1 MGSANRNN
9 RVIMSFIDQLKRRN
23 VFRVGIAYLIVAW
36 LIAQVTELAL
46 DSFAA
51 PDWVMKTVLFLLVI
65 GFPLALFLA
74 WAFELTPDGVKFE
87 KDVDRS
93 ESNTRLSGRKFDF
106 AIIGLLL
113 LAVAYLVVDNY
124 VLDDATDR
132 LAETVAEQPLEL
144 ASLEKMAFPLPD
156 KQRGG
161 SRTMYS

>member
-1 MGSANRNN
+1 
-9 RVIMSFIDQLKRRN
+9 MSFIDQLKRRN

-46 DSFAA
+46 ASFAT

-74 WAFELTPDGVKFE
+74 WAFELTPDGVKLE
-87 KDVDRS
+87 KDVIRS
-93 ESNTRLSGRKFDF
+93 ESITRVTGRKFDF

-113 LAVAYLVVDNY
+113 LAIAFLILDNY

-132 LAETVAEQPLEL
+132 FAETAAVQRLEP
-144 ASLEKMAFPLPD
+144 ASLEKMAFPLPNKPYIVVLPFD
-156 KQRGG
+156 NL
-161 SRTMYS
+161 S

>member
-1 MGSANRNN
+1 MGSTNRNN
-9 RVIMSFIDQLKRRN
+9 RAVMSFIDQLKRRN

-46 DSFAA
+46 DSFDTPA
-51 PDWVMKTVLFLLVI
+51 WVMKTVLFLLVI

-74 WAFELTPDGVKFE
+74 WAFELTPDGVKLE

-93 ESNTRLSGRKFDF
+93 ESVTPVTGRKLNF

-113 LAVAYLVVDNY
+113 LAVVFMVVDNY

-132 LAETVAEQPLEL
+132 LAESAGEHQSDCKDE
-144 ASLEKMAFPLPD
+144 A
-156 KQRGG
+156 
-161 SRTMYS
+161 